1 MVLRVFLFFR
11 LLKLTL
17 VFQIKKADQLIC
29 LIYLIVQKFYWE
41 SQELCVLFF
50 SLEPP
55 NKEIKVL
62 FYLLKYFAAIS
73 AVIGLAKSS
82 QRTEGQFLTALLS
95 HFGLRWYV

>member
-1 MVLRVFLFFR
+1 MDYKTNRND
-11 LLKLTL
+11 LLHLWAT
-17 VFQIKKADQLIC
+17 IWGI
-29 LIYLIVQKFYWE
+29 WE

-73 AVIGLAKSS
+73 AVIGLANSS
-82 QRTEGQFLTALLS
+82 QRTEGQLFTALLS